1 MAAGKLR
8 VEYNTLG
15 SLSSKFSAEAHDI
28 QQQYQN
34 LKSHTEHLRGSG
46 WIGHA
51 ADKWYNEMENLLLPK
66 TQHLSQILEGIASLL
81 KQLNTLFQA
90 AEQEV
95 GALFKRSR

>member
-34 LKSHTEHLRGSG
+34 LKNHTEHLRGSG
-46 WIGHA
+46 WIGRA
-51 ADKWYNEMENLLLPK
+51 ADQWFNEMENLLLPK
-66 TQHLSQILEGIASLL
+66 TQQLSHILDAIAQLL

-95 GALFKRSR
+95 GALFKRAR